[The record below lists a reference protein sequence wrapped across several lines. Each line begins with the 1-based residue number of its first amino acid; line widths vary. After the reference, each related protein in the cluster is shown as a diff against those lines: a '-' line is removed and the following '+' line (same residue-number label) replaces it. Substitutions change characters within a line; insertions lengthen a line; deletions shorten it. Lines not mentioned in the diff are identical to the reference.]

1 MARNKDVPQVWQH
14 YDADGGGYRRL
25 RDMTASELAERDE
38 AQRHHEQML
47 ARQQAHEDRLTSTGT
62 ESQPE
67 TAGCVFAKSCK
78 LPDAIIDYVTPTRFI
93 PTDAVANYGA
103 LALLGGREVEAGGG
117 LPLKRISGTLP
128 ANLGALSLGG
138 LPTAGVSTTGS
149 GVGIISSGVAA
160 GALLGLVALLA
171 PSSLGDGALYSE
183 EQLRQLKQARTRL
196 RLRVEQQADGSLKGY
211 GFNTQGRR
219 EWEMIPVAQFEARG
233 EQQVADLGNG
243 ITLTWTPAVDP
254 ASATGI
260 PPLEAAPQTPSIWIF
275 PPTEAAERIIVSPI
289 YPPEYRDFIL
299 VFPVGSGVQP
309 LYIVISAR
317 KEPGTVTGQGKDV
330 SGSWLAGAG
339 EGAGAPI
346 PSRIADQLRGRKFNR
361 FDDFREAFWI
371 AVGNDA
377 ELLGQFRLN
386 NQAFL
391 IKGNSPYAPRTE
403 RNGENARYELHH
415 IEHIQHGGAVYDI
428 DNLVVMTPK
437 RHVEVHKEDRKKQ

>member
-1 MARNKDVPQVWQH
+1 MARDKDVPQVWQH

-25 RDMTASELAERDE
+25 RAMTASELAERDE
-38 AQRHHEQML
+38 AQRRYEQML

-78 LPDAIIDYVTPTRFI
+78 LPDAIIDYVTPTGFI

-103 LALLGGREVEAGGG
+103 LTLLGGREVEAGGG

-138 LPTAGVSTTGS
+138 LSTAGVSATSRGA
-149 GVGIISSGVAA
+149 GIISSGVAA

-219 EWEMIPVAQFEARG
+219 EWEMIPVAQFKACG
-233 EQQVADLGNG
+233 EHQVADLGDG

-260 PPLEAAPQTPSIWIF
+260 PPLEAAPQTPPIWIF

-309 LYIVISAR
+309 LYIVLNAPASGYVPAPSALPGFPDATRAKR
-317 KEPGTVTGQGKDV
+317 KTYVQGGGGQRKRWKTAKGLILEWD
-330 SGSWLAGAG
+330 SQHGAV
-339 EGAGAPI
+339 EMY
-346 PSRIADQLRGRKFNR
+346 DKRGRHLGE
-361 FDDFREAFWI
+361 FDP
-371 AVGNDA
+371 
-377 ELLGQFRLN
+377 L
-386 NQAFL
+386 
-391 IKGNSPYAPRTE
+391 T
-403 RNGENARYELHH
+403 GEQTKVADRARS
-415 IEHIQHGGAVYDI
+415 IE
-428 DNLVVMTPK
+428 P
-437 RHVEVHKEDRKKQ
+437 